1 MATVTAKGA
10 VASIKNTAIYLMM
23 FAGAVFVM
31 FPFFWMIIVA
41 LKPDGQAFKLNLIFQ
56 NPFWK
61 NFADVLK
68 NESYPFW
75 MFFLNSVIV
84 STCGAALTTLICALA
99 GYAFA
104 KKNFIL
110 KETIFWALLATMM
123 IPGMM
128 YLVPQFALV
137 TEFKWINTYQGMIVP
152 HLANVFGVFL
162 MRQYMETIPS
172 SLLES
177 ARIDGAS
184 EIKIFT
190 RIVLPLSVTIVT
202 MLFLLSFLFHWS
214 NFLWHLVVNTPE
226 SNKLTLP
233 VGLALYKGQYEVFW
247 SKLMAASCFS
257 IVPIAILF
265 TLAQRFFIEGLT
277 AGAVKE

>member
-1 MATVTAKGA
+1 MPTVTARGA
-10 VASIKNTAIYLMM
+10 MPAVKNAVIYAFMLIGAI
-23 FAGAVFVM
+23 FVL

-41 LKPDGQAFKLNLIFQ
+41 LKPDGQAFKFNLILE

-61 NFADVLK
+61 NFAEVWG

-75 MFFLNSVIV
+75 KFFMNSLIV
-84 STCGAALTTLICALA
+84 STAGAALTTFVCALA

-104 KKNFIL
+104 KKDFFL
-110 KETIFWALLATMM
+110 KETIFWGLLATMM

-128 YLVPQFALV
+128 YLVPQFAIV
-137 TEFKWINTYQGMIVP
+137 TKLNWINTYQGMIVP

-162 MRQYMETIPS
+162 MRQYMETIPT

-177 ARIDGAS
+177 AKIDGAS

-190 RIVLPLSVTIVT
+190 KIVLPLSITIVT

-226 SNKLTLP
+226 SDKLTLP

-247 SKLMAASCFS
+247 NKLMAASCFS
-257 IVPIAILF
+257 IIPIAALF
-265 TLAQRFFIEGLT
+265 VLAQRFFIEGLT
-277 AGAVKE
+277 TGAVKE

>member
-1 MATVTAKGA
+1 MATVIAKGT
-10 VASIKNTAIYLMM
+10 IPTIRKIIIYIFMIIGAI
-23 FAGAVFVM
+23 FVL

-41 LKPDGQAFKLNLIFQ
+41 LKPEGHEFRFDLIFQ
-56 NPFWK
+56 KPIWK
-61 NFADVLK
+61 NFADVWQ

-75 MFFLNSVIV
+75 RFFLNSIIV
-84 STCGAALTTLICALA
+84 STIGATATTFLCALS

-104 KKNFIL
+104 KKDFYL
-110 KETIFWALLATMM
+110 KEQLFWLLLSTMM

-128 YLVPQFALV
+128 FLIPQFAIV
-137 TEFKWINTYQGMIVP
+137 TKLKWINTYQGMIVP

-172 SLLES
+172 SLIES
-177 ARIDGAS
+177 AKIDGAS
-184 EIKIFT
+184 ELKIFF
-190 RIVLPLSVTIVT
+190 RLIVPLSITVIT

-226 SNKLTLP
+226 SDKLTLP
-233 VGLALYKGQYEVFW
+233 VGLALYRGQYEVFYT
-247 SKLMAASCFS
+247 KLMAASCFS

-265 TLAQRFFIEGLT
+265 VLAQRFFIEGLT
-277 AGAVKE
+277 AGAIKE